1 MKHVDVLVIGAG
13 PSGTVASSYLA
24 NNGYTV
30 MVVERQQFPR
40 LVVGESLLPLSMG
53 HFEEVGLLPALD
65 KMDFE
70 VKAGAKF
77 IRDEACFHLSFSE
90 NFTPGWTWTWQVPRT
105 DFDKTLADA
114 TARKGVD
121 IRYEH
126 TLSDIQF
133 LPDHVEA
140 QVRNKQGDTEAVSCK
155 YVIDSSGN
163 GGVLAQM
170 LQIPTRTADTG
181 RMAAFTHIDDTTRAL
196 FPEPMQIS
204 FDILEIDLWFWVI
217 PFSNGTTSIGMVGNK
232 KYFSEFGDMSV
243 EDAFRNMIQRS
254 KRFRDRFSAMPF
266 QFTPIVHSD
275 YTRATERFIGDRFVL
290 TGNCAEF
297 LDPVFSSG
305 VAFATE
311 SGLTAAK
318 LVHRHLQGED
328 VNWQR
333 EYVDHMEEGIKVFRS
348 YVNEWYTGNLQRIFF
363 HPYVNMEFK
372 KMITSVLA
380 GYVWDKNNPF
390 VTRHERIIETLA
402 KVVTIEDEVMR
413 ARAEMAAVEA

>member
-13 PSGTVASSYLA
+13 PSGTVAASHLA
-24 NNGYTV
+24 NQGYSV
-30 MVVERQQFPR
+30 MIVERQKFPR

-65 KMDFE
+65 TMDFE

-77 IRDEACFHLSFSE
+77 IRGEDCFHLSFQE
-90 NFTPGWTWTWQVPRT
+90 NYTEGWTWTWQVPRA

-114 TARKGVD
+114 TERKGVE
-121 IRYEH
+121 IRYENSL
-126 TLSDIQF
+126 TGIRFNPENVS
-133 LPDHVEA
+133 VE
-140 QVRNKQGDTEAVSCK
+140 VTDKTGNEETVKCK

-170 LQIPTRTADTG
+170 LEIPTRVSDTG
-181 RMAAFTHIDDTTRAL
+181 RMAVFTHVNDTTRAEH
-196 FPEPMQIS
+196 PEPMQIS
-204 FDILEIDLWFWVI
+204 FDILEVDLWFWVI

-232 KYFSEFGDMSV
+232 KYFSEFEHLSV
-243 EDAFRNMIQRS
+243 EYALRIMIQRS
-254 KRFRDRFSAMPF
+254 ARFRNRFGAMPF
-266 QFTPIVHSD
+266 SFTPNVIKD

-318 LVHRHLQGED
+318 LVDRHLKGEKVD
-328 VNWQR
+328 WQK
-333 EYVDHMEEGIKVFRS
+333 EYADHMQQGITVFRS

-363 HPYVNMEFK
+363 HPYVNYKFK
-372 KMITSVLA
+372 TMITSVLA
-380 GYVWDKNNPF
+380 GYVWDMNNPF
-390 VTRHERIIETLA
+390 VTRHSHIIETLA
-402 KVVTIEDEVMR
+402 KVVTIEDEAVCR
-413 ARAEMAAVEA
+413 LAEAAAVED

>member
-1 MKHVDVLVIGAG
+1 MKHIDVLVIGAG
-13 PSGTVASSYLA
+13 PSGTVAASHLA
-24 NNGYTV
+24 NQGYSV
-30 MVVERQQFPR
+30 MIVERQKFPR

-65 KMDFE
+65 TMDFE

-77 IRDEACFHLSFSE
+77 IRGEDCFHLSFQE
-90 NFTPGWTWTWQVPRT
+90 NYTEGWTWTWQVPRA

-114 TARKGVD
+114 TERKGVE
-121 IRYEH
+121 IRYENSL
-126 TLSDIQF
+126 TDIKF
-133 LPDHVEA
+133 NPE
-140 QVRNKQGDTEAVSCK
+140 NVSVVVTDKAGNEETVQCN

-170 LQIPTRTADTG
+170 LEIPTRVSDTG
-181 RMAAFTHIDDTTRAL
+181 RMAVFTHVNDTTRAQH
-196 FPEPMQIS
+196 PEPMQIS
-204 FDILEIDLWFWVI
+204 FDILEVDLWFWVI

-232 KYFSEFGDMSV
+232 KYFSEFEHLS
-243 EDAFRNMIQRS
+243 EEEALRNMIQRS
-254 KRFRDRFSAMPF
+254 MRFRNRFGTMPF
-266 QFTPIVHSD
+266 SFNPNVLKD

-318 LVHRHLQGED
+318 LVDRHLKGEKVD
-328 VNWQR
+328 WQKD
-333 EYVDHMEEGIKVFRS
+333 YADHMEQGIAVFRS

-363 HPYVNMEFK
+363 HPFVNYKFK
-372 KMITSVLA
+372 TMITSVLA
-380 GYVWDKNNPF
+380 GYVWDRNNPF
-390 VTRHERIIETLA
+390 VTRHSRIIETLA
-402 KVVTIEDEVMR
+402 KVVTIEDEAVRML
-413 ARAEMAAVEA
+413 AETAAVEH